1 MENNFIAVDT
11 AEEKDFTVSKEQIVR
26 AYELSSGD
34 EFVIVPLDPC
44 VMPELKIGNYITE
57 IEGQKIPKSDFKL
70 MIKKINYK
78 KLKWWEFWKN
88 WKPWRHKRFVES
100 YTIKVV

>member
-1 MENNFIAVDT
+1 MENNFISVDT
-11 AEEKDFTVSKEQIVR
+11 TNEKDFFVSSKQIVK
-26 AYELSSGD
+26 AHELSSGD
-34 EFVIVPLDPC
+34 EFIIVPLTPC

-57 IEGQKIPKSDFKL
+57 IDGHKIPDGDFKFT
-70 MIKKINYK
+70 IKKIKYK
-78 KLKWWEFWKN
+78 KLRWWEFWKN